1 MIRALMTSV
10 LLLLSVNG
18 AFAQTA
24 QAPTYADSEVVYQPT
39 NNTQELLTRYSR
51 VHDTPNGYWQ
61 LTKEEWARY
70 EELKATSPWSTWEN
84 NSSPLAVLSFYAESR
99 EEKRRFARIEAEL
112 DTWRQYSVTEF
123 QTLYDKERAIV
134 HKRYVEFVQ
143 TRQPTISSITAQD
156 RLRLF
161 INAGACDAF
170 CRSVMSRVLSTQ
182 AKTDIYV
189 IGATNDREIFSWAE
203 AANVPVDRVKTQEI
217 TLNHA
222 HSLLDVAAAEAGLPV
237 PRLPVLFKKSGNTLQ
252 VVPL

>member
-1 MIRALMTSV
+1 VMLTRMIGMAF
-10 LLLLSVNG
+10 LLSASGV
-18 AFAQTA
+18 FAQST
-24 QAPTYADSEVVYQPT
+24 QAPTYADSEIVYKPT
-39 NNTQELLTRYSR
+39 SSTQELLTRYSR
-51 VHDTPNGYWQ
+51 MHDTPNGYWQ
-61 LTKEEWARY
+61 LTKDEWARY

-99 EEKRRFARIEAEL
+99 EEKRRYARIEAEL

-134 HKRYVEFVQ
+134 HQRYVEFVHN
-143 TRQPTISSITAQD
+143 RQPTIASITAQD

-161 INAGACDAF
+161 IKAGACDAF

-189 IGATNDREIFSWAE
+189 IGAANDREIFSWAE
-203 AANVPVDRVKTQEI
+203 AAYVPVDRVKTQEI

-237 PRLPVLFKKSGNTLQ
+237 PRLPVLFKKSGDTLQ